1 MVNDPL
7 FFFGM
12 GVALVGCGSI
22 GTTINACREILAIP
36 RGGSATSP
44 ALLLSAM
51 LFILLVGC
59 GIVAGGLW
67 VAVAVAGGAVHG

>member
-1 MVNDPL
+1 MLNDPL
-7 FFFGM
+7 FFFGI

-36 RGGSATSP
+36 RIPGAMSAS
-44 ALLLSAM
+44 ALLAGM
-51 LFILLVGC
+51 IFILLVGC

-67 VAVAVAGGAVHG
+67 VALAVAGGAHG